1 MLKKIYLSSFG
12 RIISIVMNIAALP
25 YKPFMVYGF
34 YNKIQKKFLKQVRI
48 SSTTA
53 INSRNK
59 LDLNDNVWIWH
70 NTVLDAT
77 NGIKV
82 GCGTQI
88 GANVG
93 VFTHSSHIS
102 IRLLGESYLKTS
114 TKDRIGYINKNVE
127 IGEYTFIGSSSVI
140 FPGVKIGSGCLITS
154 GSVVTE
160 NMPDAAIISGNPAK
174 VVGGTQM
181 IDREFFELS
190 LVQENYYNK
199 KIISKW
205 LDKKMELK

>member
-12 RIISIVMNIAALP
+12 RIISIFMNIAAISHM
-25 YKPFMVYGF
+25 PFMVYGF
-34 YNKIQKKFLKQVRI
+34 KNKIQNKFFKQTRI

-53 INSRNK
+53 INSRSK
-59 LDLNDNVWIWH
+59 LDLEDNVWVWH
-70 NTVLDAT
+70 NSILDAT

-93 VFTHSSHIS
+93 IFTHSSHMS
-102 IRLLGESYLKTS
+102 IRLLGESYLKTK
-114 TKDRIGYINKNVE
+114 TNDRIGYVNKNVE
-127 IGEYTFIGSSSVI
+127 IGEYTFIGSSSI
-140 FPGVKIGSGCLITS
+140 ILPGVKIGSGCLVTS
-154 GSVVTE
+154 GSVVTDS
-160 NMPDAAIISGNPAK
+160 MPDAVIISGNPAK

-190 LVQENYYNK
+190 VVQNNYYNK

-205 LDKKMELK
+205 LDKKKEIK